1 MSAAPGPEVVTVG
14 ETMVVMSPDD
24 GSPLERA
31 GRLRLGVG
39 GAESNLAIGLA
50 GLGHRVAW
58 VSRVGDDPF
67 GRMVVGEVAGAG
79 VDVESV
85 AVDPDAPTGVYF
97 KDPRPEATAVHYYR
111 AGSAASRLDP
121 GALDDPRLAGA
132 RLLHL
137 SGITPVLSASCHALV
152 AHAVD
157 ARPLGDALVSFDVNH
172 RPRLWPA
179 DRAADVLRGI
189 ADRADIVLVGLDEA
203 ERLWGT
209 ADPQAVRRLL
219 PHAGTVVVKD
229 GAVGATALPRT
240 GPAVFVPA
248 LRAPVVEPV
257 GAGDAFAAGYL
268 SAVLRGLDQTAAL
281 RCGHVVAVRALAVPG
296 DCAPPP
302 RRRDLDDVVA
312 LPADRWAAIDP
323 VTAGLVDGVVGGG
336 PAGLGDGCV
345 GPEDVSTEVA
355 DGGSGNVG
363 TGAAGP
369 GNERGSR

>member
-1 MSAAPGPEVVTVG
+1 MTGGPGPEVVTVG
-14 ETMVVMSPDD
+14 ETMVVMSPTDAA
-24 GSPLERA
+24 PLERA
-31 GRLRLGVG
+31 DRLRLGVG

-67 GRMVVGEVAGAG
+67 GRMVLREVAGGG
-79 VDVESV
+79 VDVASV
-85 AVDPDAPTGVYF
+85 ALDAHAPTGVYF
-97 KDPRPEATAVHYYR
+97 KDPRPEATGVHYYR
-111 AGSAASRLDP
+111 AGSAASRLGP

-137 SGITPVLSASCHALV
+137 SGITPVLSESCRALV

-157 ARPLGDALVSFDVNH
+157 DRPLRGALVSFDVNH

-179 DRAADVLRGI
+179 DRAADVLRDL

-219 PHAGTVVVKD
+219 PRPATVVVKD

-268 SAVLRGLDQTAAL
+268 SAVLRGLDHAAAL

-302 RRRDLDDVVA
+302 RRRDLDGVVD
-312 LPADRWAAIDP
+312 LTADGWAALDP
-323 VTAGLVDGVVGGG
+323 VGAGLLDGL
-336 PAGLGDGCV
+336 AGCDG
-345 GPEDVSTEVA
+345 TAVA
-355 DGGSGNVG
+355 DDGGAHVG

-369 GNERGSR
+369 GNGRGSR

>member
-1 MSAAPGPEVVTVG
+1 
-14 ETMVVMSPDD
+14 MSPDD

-67 GRMVVGEVAGAG
+67 GRMVVREVAGAG
-79 VDVESV
+79 VDVDSV

-97 KDPRPEATAVHYYR
+97 KDPRPEVTAVHYYR

-209 ADPQAVRRLL
+209 ARHHRRCAGCCRTRERWSSRTGRSAR
-219 PHAGTVVVKD
+219 PRCRVPGRRCSCRRCARRWSNRSAPGTPSPPGTSPPCCVGWTRPPRCAAGTSSRS
-229 GAVGATALPRT
+229 GPSRCPATARRRRT
-240 GPAVFVPA
+240 GGTSTTSLP
-248 LRAPVVEPV
+248 
-257 GAGDAFAAGYL
+257 
-268 SAVLRGLDQTAAL
+268 
-281 RCGHVVAVRALAVPG
+281 C
-296 DCAPPP
+296 PPTGG
-302 RRRDLDDVVA
+302 RR
-312 LPADRWAAIDP
+312 
-323 VTAGLVDGVVGGG
+323 
-336 PAGLGDGCV
+336 
-345 GPEDVSTEVA
+345 ST
-355 DGGSGNVG
+355 
-363 TGAAGP
+363 
-369 GNERGSR
+369 R